1 MSVFKKLSIML
12 CMGVFVIGISG
23 CPERKKEGP
32 VEGAGEKVEQLT
44 EQPAEATGENTEEHS
59 GTMKEEGEM
68 EDHGG
73 MEEHGGT
80 IEEKT
85 EEQPAQ

>member
-1 MSVFKKLSIML
+1 
-12 CMGVFVIGISG
+12 
-23 CPERKKEGP
+23 
-32 VEGAGEKVEQLT
+32 
-44 EQPAEATGENTEEHS
+44 
-59 GTMKEEGEM
+59 MKEEGEM

-80 IEEKT
+80 MEEKT